1 MDQSEV
7 STWLSTNQRRALGSR
22 PIPAHLL
29 GGDGHRVEVAEAHGL
44 LRLGVV
50 AGGPHYAE
58 PVLKK
63 KRYIRTEHYIANVL
77 FDPSGHLQ
85 LVGGDPPDELHHG
98 AGRVPAPIR
107 GEHGVT

>member
-7 STWLSTNQRRALGSR
+7 STWLSTYQRRARGSR
-22 PIPAHLL
+22 PITAHLL

-58 PVLKK
+58 PVLEN
-63 KRYIRTEHYIANVL
+63 IRLNYTIILIIYFTKL
-77 FDPSGHLQ
+77 LQ
-85 LVGGDPPDELHHG
+85 VQL
-98 AGRVPAPIR
+98 
-107 GEHGVT
+107 